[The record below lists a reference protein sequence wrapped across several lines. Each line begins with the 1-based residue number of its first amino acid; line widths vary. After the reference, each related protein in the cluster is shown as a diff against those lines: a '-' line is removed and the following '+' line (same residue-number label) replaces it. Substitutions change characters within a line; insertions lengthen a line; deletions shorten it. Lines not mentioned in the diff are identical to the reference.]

1 MSDVASWLEG
11 LGLGQYAAV
20 FAEHAID
27 MSVLPDL
34 TEADLKRIGVA
45 LGHRKRLLRALAA
58 RFGGSAMPAASA
70 PPFIGTLPDSEAE
83 RRQLTVLFCDLVGS
97 TAFATTVDPEEL
109 SGIIRRFQNTCDA
122 VITHHGGTVARFM
135 GDGILAYFGWPQ
147 AHEDDAE
154 RAVRAGL
161 DIVAKVG
168 QLLLPSDEPL
178 QVRVGI
184 ASGAVI
190 VGDTIGEGIS
200 QEQIAVGETPNLAS
214 RLQSLAAP
222 DTVLVAAS
230 TRRLLGGVFVC
241 NDLGPREFEGVPQPV
256 LVYRVIGERAVE
268 SRFDAIRTGRLT
280 QFVGR
285 QRELQELLGLWKGAK
300 DGKGQIA
307 LLCGEPGIGKSRISK
322 VLEDAI
328 AEDPHITIRYQC
340 SPHHTNSPFYPVIS
354 QLEHAARFE
363 RTDTLEVKLN
373 KLEALLSK
381 AGPTTLSDVGLYAA
395 LLSIPTSGRYPALDV
410 APQRQKDLTIDALI
424 RQLFG
429 LARMQPVLFVIEDL
443 HWIDPTTL
451 ELINRTIEP
460 LKTAAVLFLI
470 TYRPEF
476 LPPWLDQ
483 SHSTMLRLEH
493 LAREQ
498 AGAMVID
505 LTGGKE
511 LPAEVYEEILS
522 KTDGVPLFVEELT
535 KAVLESG
542 RLQDAGDRYALVGTL
557 PHLAVP
563 ATLQDSLME
572 RLDRRASIKLIP
584 QIGAT
589 IGREFSYRLLAAVAR
604 LSPTFLRDALDQLVA
619 AELIYHHGEPPDST
633 FIFKHA
639 LVQDAAYQSLLR
651 SKRQQFHGRIADV
664 LREQFPETVETQP
677 ELMGHHLAQAG
688 RTKPAIDYLRKAGQR
703 AIQRSANAEAI
714 RHLQGALELL
724 QLLPETPERTR
735 MALEL
740 QVLLGQAMIAG
751 RGYAAAET
759 REILLRAKALI
770 DDSTEP
776 SQKFSV
782 LYGIWAC
789 YYVAGEVNMQQTAAA
804 EFLAEA
810 ERHGD
815 TAAICLSNR
824 TLGTT
829 YVTMGKF
836 AHGQRHLERAR
847 ALYDPEKHPHLR
859 FQYGQDIGVA
869 ALCYL
874 TWALWHLGYIDQ
886 ASDVAAEAVQ
896 RAEKLAHPLTLAYTI
911 CHARGLVDMCRRRPE
926 EARCYSGQV
935 VSLCTE
941 HAFPFWAAGGRI
953 LEGWAACSQGEAAG
967 IEVFRA
973 GLAAWRK
980 TGARLW
986 LPIFLALE
994 AEAYAKAGHGDT
1006 ALQVIEEAVAISD
1019 ETGERWAI
1027 PEVLRV
1033 KAALIGAA
1041 GNAVT
1046 DDVEALLM
1054 KSLNIARRQQAR
1066 CWELRTAC
1074 DLARIWHG
1082 QNRSHE
1088 ALKLLR
1094 SVYDQFSEGFETA
1107 DLQNAKALM
1116 TSLESEVGWKTNGRS
1131 DESRHVVPF
1140 RNLVDGV

>member
-11 LGLGQYAAV
+11 LGLGQYATV

-34 TEADLKRIGVA
+34 TESDFEKIGVA

-58 RFGGSAMPAASA
+58 RLGGSAMPAASA
-70 PPFIGTLPDSEAE
+70 PPFIGTLPHSEIE
-83 RRQLTVLFCDLVGS
+83 KRQLTVLFCDLVGS
-97 TAFATTVDPEEL
+97 TAFSTTFDPEEL
-109 SGIIRRFQNTCDA
+109 ISIMRRFQSTCDA
-122 VITHHGGTVARFM
+122 VITGHGGTVARFM
-135 GDGILAYFGWPQ
+135 GDGILAYFGYPK

-161 DIVAKVG
+161 DVVAKIG

-184 ASGAVI
+184 ASGV
-190 VGDTIGEGIS
+190 VVLDTTIGEGLS
-200 QEQIAVGETPNLAS
+200 EQQVAVGETPNLAA
-214 RLQSLAAP
+214 RLQSLARP
-222 DTVLVAAS
+222 NTVLVASS

-241 NDLGPREFEGVPQPV
+241 DDLGPREIKGITHPV
-256 LVYRVIGERAVE
+256 LTHRILGERVVE
-268 SRFDAIRTGRLT
+268 SRFDAIRDGKLT
-280 QFVGR
+280 HFVGR
-285 QRELQELLGLWKGAK
+285 QRELQELLGLWKRAN

-307 LLCGEPGIGKSRISK
+307 LLCGEPGIGKSRISN
-322 VLEDAI
+322 VVEDSI

-340 SPHHTNSPFYPVIS
+340 SPHHTNRPFYPDNH
-354 QLEHAARFE
+354 QLERAARFE
-363 RTDTLEVKLN
+363 RTDTPEIKLD

-381 AGPTTLSDVGLYAA
+381 AGQTTLSDAGLYAA
-395 LLSIPTSGRYPALDV
+395 LLSIPTSGRYPALDL

-429 LARMQPVLFVIEDL
+429 LARIQPVLFLIEDV

-460 LKTAAVLFLI
+460 LKAASVLFLV

-483 SHSTMLRLEH
+483 SHSTMLRLDR
-493 LAREQ
+493 LAPEQ

-535 KAVLESG
+535 KTVLESG
-542 RLQDAGDRYALVGTL
+542 MLQDAGDRYALVGPL

-563 ATLQDSLME
+563 ATLQDSLMA

-589 IGREFSYRLLAAVAR
+589 IGREFSYRLLAAVAP
-604 LSPTFLRDALDQLVA
+604 LSPAALLDALDQLAA

-633 FIFKHA
+633 YIFKHA

-651 SKRQQFHGRIADV
+651 SKRQELHGRIADV
-664 LREQFPETVETQP
+664 LEEQFPETVETQP
-677 ELMGHHLAQAG
+677 ELVGHHLAQAG
-688 RTKPAIDYLRKAGQR
+688 RTEPAIDYLRTAGQR

-714 RHLQGALELL
+714 RHLQNALELL
-724 QLLPETPERTR
+724 QLLPEKPERTR
-735 MALEL
+735 MALGL

-759 REILLRAKALI
+759 REVLLRTKALI
-770 DDSTEP
+770 DESTEP

-789 YYVAGEVNMQQTAAA
+789 YYVGGEVTMQQRAAA

-815 TAAICLSNR
+815 NAAICIANR

-829 YVTMGKF
+829 YVTMGEF
-836 AHGQRHLERAR
+836 AHGRRYLERAC
-847 ALYDPEKHPHLR
+847 ALYDSEKHPRFR

-874 TWALWHLGYIDQ
+874 TWALWHLGYVDQ
-886 ASDVAAEAVQ
+886 ASELAAEAVQ
-896 RAEKLAHPLTLAYTI
+896 RAEELNHPMTLAYTI
-911 CHARGLVDMCRRRPE
+911 CHARGIFDMCRRRPE
-926 EARCYSGQV
+926 EARFYSSQV
-935 VSLCTE
+935 ISLCTE
-941 HAFPFWAAGGRI
+941 QGFPFWAAGGRI
-953 LEGWAACSQGEAAG
+953 LEGWAACLQGEAAG

-973 GLAAWRK
+973 ALAAWRK

-994 AEAYAKAGHGDT
+994 AEAYAEAGHGDT

-1027 PEVLRV
+1027 AEVLRV
-1033 KAALIGAA
+1033 KAALIGATS
-1041 GNAVT
+1041 NAAIG
-1046 DDVEALLM
+1046 DVEALLL
-1054 KSLNIARRQQAR
+1054 KSLNIARSQQAR
-1066 CWELRTAC
+1066 CWELRTTC

-1082 QNRSHE
+1082 QNRGHE

-1094 SVYDQFSEGFETA
+1094 SIYDQFSEGLETA

-1116 TSLESEVGWKTNGRS
+1116 ASLESKVGRKKNGRS
-1131 DESRHVVPF
+1131 AAAIRGGRTRPTPA
-1140 RNLVDGV
+1140 

>member
-1 MSDVASWLEG
+1 VASWLEG
-11 LGLGQYAAV
+11 LGLGQYATI

-34 TEADLKRIGVA
+34 TESDFEKIGVA

-58 RFGGSAMPAASA
+58 RLGGSTMPAASA
-70 PPFIGTLPDSEAE
+70 PPFIGTLPHSETE

-97 TAFATTVDPEEL
+97 TAFSATVDPEEL
-109 SGIIRRFQNTCDA
+109 IGIMRRFQGTCDA
-122 VITHHGGTVARFM
+122 VITGHGGTVARFM
-135 GDGILAYFGWPQ
+135 GDGILAYFGYPK

-154 RAVRAGL
+154 SAVRAGL
-161 DIVAKVG
+161 DVVAKIG

-184 ASGAVI
+184 ASGV
-190 VGDTIGEGIS
+190 VVLDTTIGEDLS
-200 QEQIAVGETPNLAS
+200 EQQVAVGETPNLAA

-222 DTVLVAAS
+222 NTVLVASS

-241 NDLGPREFEGVPQPV
+241 DDLGPHEIKGIPQPI
-256 LVYRVIGERAVE
+256 LIHRILGERVVE
-268 SRFDAIRTGRLT
+268 SRFDAIRDGKLT
-280 QFVGR
+280 RFVGR
-285 QRELQELLGLWKGAK
+285 QRELQELLGLWKRAN

-307 LLCGEPGIGKSRISK
+307 LLCGEPGIGKSRISN
-322 VLEDAI
+322 VVEGSI

-354 QLEHAARFE
+354 QLERAARFE
-363 RTDTLEVKLN
+363 RTDTPEVKLD

-381 AGPTTLSDVGLYAA
+381 AGQTTLSDAGLFAA
-395 LLSIPTSGRYPALDV
+395 LLSIPTSGRYPALDL

-424 RQLFG
+424 RQLFA
-429 LARMQPVLFVIEDL
+429 LARIQPVLFLIEDV

-460 LKTAAVLFLI
+460 LKAASVLSLV

-483 SHSTMLRLEH
+483 SHSTLLRLDR
-493 LAREQ
+493 LAPEQ

-511 LPAEVYEEILS
+511 LPAEVYEEILT

-535 KAVLESG
+535 KTVLESG
-542 RLQDAGDRYALVGTL
+542 MLQDGGDRYALVGPL
-557 PHLAVP
+557 PALAVP
-563 ATLQDSLME
+563 ATLQDSLTA

-589 IGREFSYRLLAAVAR
+589 IGREFSYRLLAAVAP
-604 LSPTFLRDALDQLVA
+604 LSPAALLDALDQLAA

-633 FIFKHA
+633 YIFKHA

-651 SKRQQFHGRIADV
+651 SKRQELHGRIADV
-664 LREQFPETVETQP
+664 LKGQFPETVETQP
-677 ELMGHHLAQAG
+677 ELVGHHLAQAG
-688 RTKPAIDYLRKAGQR
+688 RTEPAIDYLRTAGQR

-714 RHLQGALELL
+714 RHLQSALELL
-724 QLLPETPERTR
+724 QLLPERPERKR
-735 MALEL
+735 MALGL

-759 REILLRAKALI
+759 REVLLRAKVLI
-770 DDSTEP
+770 DESTEP

-789 YYVAGEVNMQQTAAA
+789 YYVGGEVAMQQTAAA

-815 TAAICLSNR
+815 SAAMCIANR

-829 YVTMGKF
+829 YVTMGEF
-836 AHGQRHLERAR
+836 AHGRRYLERAL
-847 ALYDPEKHPHLR
+847 ALYDPEKHPRFR

-874 TWALWHLGYIDQ
+874 TWALWHLGYVDQ
-886 ASDVAAEAVQ
+886 ASELAAEAVQ
-896 RAEKLAHPLTLAYTI
+896 RAEELNHPMTLAYTI
-911 CHARGLVDMCRRRPE
+911 CHARGIVDMCRRRPE
-926 EARCYSGQV
+926 EARFYSSQV
-935 VSLCTE
+935 ISLCTE
-941 HAFPFWAAGGRI
+941 QGFPFWGAGGRI
-953 LEGWAACSQGEAAG
+953 LEGWAACLQGEVAG
-967 IEVFRA
+967 TEVFRA
-973 GLAAWRK
+973 ALAAWRK

-994 AEAYAKAGHGDT
+994 AEAYAKSGHGDT
-1006 ALQVIEEAVAISD
+1006 ALQVIEEAVAISN

-1027 PEVLRV
+1027 AEVLRV
-1033 KAALIGAA
+1033 KAALIGAT
-1041 GNAVT
+1041 GNAAIG
-1046 DDVEALLM
+1046 DVEALLV
-1054 KSLNIARRQQAR
+1054 KSLEIARRQQAR
-1066 CWELRTAC
+1066 CWELRTTC

-1082 QNRSHE
+1082 QNRGHE

-1094 SVYDQFSEGFETA
+1094 SIYDQFSEGFETA

-1116 TSLESEVGWKTNGRS
+1116 ARLESKVGS
-1131 DESRHVVPF
+1131 F
-1140 RNLVDGV
+1140 R